1 MLFEN
6 IINKIKSHQRLGDLA
21 DMDKIEQKK
30 KIHKVK
36 VPCNRNI
43 QHQCIK
49 QKKELMNLKTRYF
62 KIYSWRRRNRS
73 IGMKKAYRKCGT
85 P

>member
-30 KIHKVK
+30 KYTK
-36 VPCNRNI
+36 
-43 QHQCIK
+43 
-49 QKKELMNLKTRYF
+49 
-62 KIYSWRRRNRS
+62 
-73 IGMKKAYRKCGT
+73 
-85 P
+85 